1 MDRNVV
7 VVNVARAQE
16 RLVAALENVHGLEA
30 QDVPVTVE
38 HLRAA
43 QSLIA
48 KTLKHMGRS
57 AKTKVPNEL

>member
-16 RLVAALENVHGLEA
+16 RLVAALQTQDTPLGQEN
-30 QDVPVTVE
+30 TVE

-48 KTLKHMGRS
+48 KTLKHMGRTG
-57 AKTKVPNEL
+57 KTKVPNEL